1 MHIATQSLPTPF
13 ASIKKPAI
21 GSQGMVV
28 TNHPLASAA
37 GTEIMLAGGNAID
50 AAIASLFAL
59 TVVEPMMIG
68 VLGGGIQHIRLSGG
82 KHHIIDSLGTAPL
95 TAHPNMYECLSDELD
110 TMRETRGRENL
121 LGVRAGAV
129 PGSLAGWCDA
139 LARFGT
145 MSLEDVV
152 SPAIRYAERGFIVTP
167 YLNSCIG
174 DCVADLAGDSGL
186 ADLFIP
192 NGSPMK
198 AGERLVQ
205 REYAE
210 SLKLIA
216 RLGPAALYT
225 GPLGDA
231 LTSFMRA
238 EGGYISQKDLDT
250 YRVIDRAPVR
260 GSYRGY
266 DVVGPPPP
274 SSAGVHITQM
284 LNILEGYDLRGM
296 GFGSADCI
304 HLLAEVLK
312 IAFADRSM
320 STADPDFVD
329 VPVERLISKDYA
341 AERRAAIDMNSAQSW
356 EAKVFA
362 NESVNTT
369 HITVADAM
377 GNVVSTTQTI
387 NGLFGACV
395 RIPGTGMI
403 LNNYMYNFDPHEGRA
418 LSIAPG
424 KRVFTSM
431 APMMV
436 LKDDHMAF
444 ALGLP
449 GALRIF
455 PSAMQAI
462 VNIIDHGMSIQDAVE
477 APRVWTNGG
486 ALELEPAFPDEIA
499 NELQSRGHRIARS
512 ARIAGGMN
520 AIGFNPDGSLT
531 GAACWRADG
540 TPVAISG
547 GLAAA
552 GVTFNI

>member
-1 MHIATQSLPTPF
+1 
-13 ASIKKPAI
+13 
-21 GSQGMVV
+21 MVV

-50 AAIASLFAL
+50 AAVASLFAL

-68 VLGGGIQHIRLSGG
+68 VLGGGIQHIRLANGR
-82 KHHIIDSLGTAPL
+82 HHIIDSLGTAPL
-95 TAHPNMYECLSDELD
+95 AAHANMYECLSDELE
-110 TMRETRGRENL
+110 TMRDTRGRENV

-129 PGSLAGWCDA
+129 PGSLAGWCEA

-145 MSLEDVV
+145 MPLADIVA
-152 SPAIRYAERGFIVTP
+152 PAIRYAERGFIVTP
-167 YLNSCIG
+167 YLSTCIR
-174 DCVADLAGDSGL
+174 DCVGDLAVDSELSDLL
-186 ADLFIP
+186 APGATPLA
-192 NGSPMK
+192 

-205 REYAE
+205 SDYAE

-216 RLGPAALYT
+216 RLGPSALYA
-225 GPLGDA
+225 GPLGQA
-231 LTSFMRA
+231 LTAFMEAR
-238 EGGYISQKDLDT
+238 GGYISQRDLDS
-250 YRVIDRAPVR
+250 YRVIDRLPIR
-260 GSYRGY
+260 GTYRGY
-266 DVVGPPPP
+266 DVLGPPPP
-274 SSAGVHITQM
+274 SSSGVHITQM
-284 LNILEGYDLRGM
+284 LNILEGYDVRGM
-296 GFGSADCI
+296 GFGSADTV

-312 IAFADRSM
+312 IAFADRSA

-341 AERRAAIDMNSAQSW
+341 TERRA
-356 EAKVFA
+356 F
-362 NESVNTT
+362 NTT
-369 HITVADAM
+369 HITAADAM

-395 RIPGTGMI
+395 RIPQTGMI

-436 LKDDHMAF
+436 LKDNQMSF

-462 VNIIDHGMSIQDAVE
+462 INIIDHGMSVQDAVE

-486 ALELEPAFPDEIA
+486 DLSW
-499 NELQSRGHRIARS
+499 SRVSRTPLPTRS
-512 ARIAGGMN
+512 AHADTRSRVR
-520 AIGFNPDGSLT
+520 PGSP
-531 GAACWRADG
+531 AA
-540 TPVAISG
+540 
-547 GLAAA
+547 
-552 GVTFNI
+552 

>member
-1 MHIATQSLPTPF
+1 
-13 ASIKKPAI
+13 
-21 GSQGMVV
+21 MVV

-50 AAIASLFAL
+50 AAVASLFAL

-68 VLGGGIQHIRLSGG
+68 VLGGGIQHIRLANGR
-82 KHHIIDSLGTAPL
+82 HHIIDSLGTAPL
-95 TAHPNMYECLSDELD
+95 AAHANMYECLSDELE
-110 TMRETRGRENL
+110 TMRDTRGRENV

-129 PGSLAGWCDA
+129 PGSLAGWCQA

-145 MSLEDVV
+145 MPLADIVA
-152 SPAIRYAERGFIVTP
+152 PAIRYAERGFIVTP
-167 YLNSCIG
+167 YLSTCIR
-174 DCVADLAGDSGL
+174 DCVGDLAVDSELSDLL
-186 ADLFIP
+186 APGGTPLA
-192 NGSPMK
+192 

-205 REYAE
+205 PDYAE

-216 RLGPAALYT
+216 RLGPSALYA
-225 GPLGDA
+225 GPLGQA
-231 LTSFMRA
+231 LTVFMEAR
-238 EGGYISQKDLDT
+238 GGYISQRDLDS
-250 YRVIDRAPVR
+250 YRVIDRAPIR
-260 GSYRGY
+260 GTYRGY
-266 DVVGPPPP
+266 DVLGPPPP
-274 SSAGVHITQM
+274 SSSGVHITQM
-284 LNILEGYDLRGM
+284 LNILEGYDVRGM
-296 GFGSADCI
+296 GFGSADTV

-312 IAFADRSM
+312 IAFADRSA

-341 AERRAAIDMNSAQSW
+341 TERRAAIDLKRAQRW
-356 EAKVFA
+356 EAKVA
-362 NESVNTT
+362 AGESFNTT

-395 RIPGTGMI
+395 RIPQTGMI

-436 LKDDHMAF
+436 LKDNQMSF

-462 VNIIDHGMSIQDAVE
+462 INIIDHGMSVQDAVE

-486 ALELEPAFPDEIA
+486 DLELEAAFPDA
-499 NELQSRGHRIARS
+499 VADALSARGHTIARS
-512 ARIAGGMN
+512 PRIAGGMN
-520 AIGFNPDGSLT
+520 AISFNPDGSLT

-547 GLAAA
+547 GLAAS
-552 GVTFNI
+552 GVSFNI